1 MEERRDFEEKEV
13 EVREGLSEPLEVGSA
28 PSQSSPK
35 TAESRFRG
43 DGKRNISALIIALA
57 FVSAIVG
64 GVVATYLVPYMYG
77 SSPAAVFGGGSG
89 ISGNG
94 ATEIIA
100 VDKGAVSP
108 VTAVAK
114 KLRPSI
120 VNINVRQSIE
130 EPFHPD
136 VVSGAGSGVI
146 YREDG
151 YILTNNHVVSG
162 AKDIFVTVG
171 TDEIKGTLVGA
182 DRETDLAVIKIKR
195 KGLPAAEFGSTKDLQ
210 VGEIAVAIGSPFGF
224 EHTVTSGIISALN
237 RTVSIPDSRGNEV
250 TTYTDLIQTDAPINP
265 GNSGGALSD
274 AKGRVIGINTLIISS
289 SGVTEGVGFAIP
301 SETVRNVADQLI
313 EKGKASHPYMGIQGS
328 NIDDVLVDT
337 SELAV
342 SNGAIVL
349 DVLKG
354 TPAEKAGLKKN
365 DVITAI
371 DGEKIETMD
380 ELLVLIRQKKVGDK
394 IELTYYRGKDK
405 KTVELTLVEKPKR

>member
-1 MEERRDFEEKEV
+1 MEERRDFEEKE
-13 EVREGLSEPLEVGSA
+13 ERVRQEIPEPVEVGSG
-28 PSQSSPK
+28 PLQSSPK
-35 TAESRFRG
+35 IAESQSRG
-43 DGKRNISALIIALA
+43 GGKRNISVLIIALA

-64 GVVATYLVPYMYG
+64 GLVATYLVPYMYG
-77 SSPAAVFGGGSG
+77 SSPAAVFSGGSG

-114 KLRPSI
+114 KLQSSI
-120 VNINVRQSIE
+120 VNINIRQSIE
-130 EPFHPD
+130 ESFHPD
-136 VVSGAGSGVI
+136 VVSGVGSGVI

-151 YILTNNHVVSG
+151 YILTNNHVILG

-171 TDEIKGTLVGA
+171 TDEIKGTLVAA
-182 DRETDLAVIKIKR
+182 DTETDLAVIKVNR

-237 RTVSIPDSRGNEV
+237 RTVSIPDSRGDEV
-250 TTYTDLIQTDAPINP
+250 TTYTNLIQTDAPINP

-274 AKGRVIGINTLIISS
+274 AKGRVIGINTLIMSS

-301 SETVRNVADQLI
+301 SETVQNVADQLI
-313 EKGKASHPYMGIQGS
+313 EKGQASHPYMGIKGS

-337 SELAV
+337 SKLAV
-342 SNGAIVL
+342 SDGAIVL

-371 DGEKIETMD
+371 DGKKIKTMD
-380 ELLVLIRQKKVGDK
+380 QLLVEIRQKKVGDK
-394 IELTYYRGKDK
+394 IELTYYRGSEK
-405 KTVELTLVEKPKR
+405 KTVELTLVEKLKR

>member
-1 MEERRDFEEKEV
+1 MEERRDFEDKEERV
-13 EVREGLSEPLEVGSA
+13 WEEAPEPLEVRPAVTQSA
-28 PSQSSPK
+28 SGIVERK
-35 TAESRFRG
+35 TSG
-43 DGKRNISALIIALA
+43 DGKRGITALIVALA
-57 FVSAIVG
+57 FISAIVG
-64 GVVATYLVPYMYG
+64 GVVATYLVPYIYG
-77 SSPAAVFGGGSG
+77 TTPTAVYGGRSG

-108 VTAVAK
+108 VTAVSK
-114 KLRPSI
+114 KLQPSI
-120 VNINVRQSIE
+120 VNINIRQSIE
-130 EPFHPD
+130 EAFHPD
-136 VVSGAGSGVI
+136 VVSGVGSGVI

-151 YILTNNHVVSG
+151 YILTNNHVISG

-171 TDEIKGTLVGA
+171 TDEIRGTLVAA
-182 DRETDLAVIKIKR
+182 DSETDLAVIKINR

-237 RTVSIPDSRGNEV
+237 RTVSIPDTRGDEV
-250 TTYTDLIQTDAPINP
+250 TTYTNLIQTDAPINP

-301 SETVRNVADQLI
+301 SETVKSVADQLI

-328 NIDDVLVDT
+328 NIDDVLIDT
-337 SELAV
+337 SKLAV
-342 SNGAIVL
+342 SDGAIVL

-371 DGEKIETMD
+371 DGKKIRTMD
-380 ELLVLIRQKKVGDK
+380 QLLVEIRQKKVGDK
-394 IELTYYRGKDK
+394 IELTYYRGKDR
-405 KTVELTLVEKPKR
+405 KTAELTLVEKPKG

>member
-1 MEERRDFEEKEV
+1 MEERRDFEDKEEQMREEMPEPV
-13 EVREGLSEPLEVGSA
+13 EDRPA
-28 PSQSSPK
+28 PMQSSPK
-35 TAESRFRG
+35 IAESKSRG
-43 DGKRNISALIIALA
+43 GGKRNISVLIIALA

-64 GVVATYLVPYMYG
+64 GVVATNLVPYMYG
-77 SSPAAVFGGGSG
+77 SSPAAVFGRGSG

-114 KLRPSI
+114 KLQPSI
-120 VNINVRQSIE
+120 VNINIRQSIE
-130 EPFHPD
+130 ESFHPD
-136 VVSGAGSGVI
+136 VVSGVGSGVI

-151 YILTNNHVVSG
+151 YILTNNHVISG

-171 TDEIKGTLVGA
+171 TDEVKGTLVAA
-182 DRETDLAVIKIKR
+182 DRETDLAVIKISR
-195 KGLPAAEFGSTKDLQ
+195 TGLPAAEFGSTKDLQ

-237 RTVSIPDSRGNEV
+237 RTVSIPDSRGNDV
-250 TTYTDLIQTDAPINP
+250 TTYTNLIQTDAPINP

-328 NIDDVLVDT
+328 NIDDVLIDT
-337 SELAV
+337 SKLAV
-342 SNGAIVL
+342 SDGAIVL

-371 DGEKIETMD
+371 DGKKITTMD
-380 ELLVLIRQKKVGDK
+380 QLLVEIRQKKVGDK
-394 IELTYYRGKDK
+394 IELTYYRGADK
-405 KTVELTLVEKPKR
+405 KTVELTLVEKPKG

>member
-1 MEERRDFEEKEV
+1 MIVGKDAEMEERRDFEEKE
-13 EVREGLSEPLEVGSA
+13 EQVREETPDPLEVRSA
-28 PSQSSPK
+28 PMQSSPK
-35 TAESRFRG
+35 IAASQSRG
-43 DGKRNISALIIALA
+43 GGTRNIAVLIIALA
-57 FVSAIVG
+57 FVSAVVG

-77 SSPAAVFGGGSG
+77 SSPTAVFGGRSG

-114 KLRPSI
+114 KLQPSI
-120 VNINVRQSIE
+120 VNINIRQSIE
-130 EPFHPD
+130 EAFHPD
-136 VVSGAGSGVI
+136 VVSGVGSGVI

-151 YILTNNHVVSG
+151 YILTNNHVISG

-171 TDEIKGTLVGA
+171 TDEIKGTLVAA
-182 DRETDLAVIKIKR
+182 DRETDLAVIKIDR

-237 RTVSIPDSRGNEV
+237 RTVSIPDTRGNDV
-250 TTYTDLIQTDAPINP
+250 TTYTNLIQTDAPINP

-301 SETVRNVADQLI
+301 SETVQNVADQLI
-313 EKGKASHPYMGIQGS
+313 KKGKA
-328 NIDDVLVDT
+328 
-337 SELAV
+337 
-342 SNGAIVL
+342 
-349 DVLKG
+349 
-354 TPAEKAGLKKN
+354 
-365 DVITAI
+365 
-371 DGEKIETMD
+371 
-380 ELLVLIRQKKVGDK
+380 
-394 IELTYYRGKDK
+394 
-405 KTVELTLVEKPKR
+405 